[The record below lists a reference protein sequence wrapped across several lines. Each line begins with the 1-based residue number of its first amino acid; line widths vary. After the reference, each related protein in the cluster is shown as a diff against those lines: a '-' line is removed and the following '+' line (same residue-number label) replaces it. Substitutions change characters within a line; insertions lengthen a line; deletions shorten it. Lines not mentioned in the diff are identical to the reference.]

1 MISIH
6 DYEKLEQEEINKVI
20 PSVTKHLDE
29 LIRRAAM
36 AGERQVTSLG
46 FRKLN
51 KTAATEVARLYTEGG
66 WKIQVVTKASE
77 SNCKG
82 DVSEPETTFVL
93 VKP

>member
-1 MISIH
+1 MISVH
-6 DYEKLEQEEINKVI
+6 EYEKLEQEEILKVV

-36 AGERQVTSLG
+36 AGDRQVSSLG

-51 KTAATEVARLYTEGG
+51 KTAANEVVRLYTEGG
-66 WKIQVVTKASE
+66 WQVQLVTKASE

-82 DVSEPETTFVL
+82 DESEPETRFVL
-93 VKP
+93 VMP